1 MIKPVGWTSFDVVK
15 KIRNI
20 TKSKKV
26 GHGGTLDPFATGVL
40 IIATGKDTKKLTSI
54 SSLRKK
60 YVAGLKL
67 GQTTDTLDTDGKI
80 TLKKKVNQLTSKKVN
95 KVLHSF
101 QGISKQIPPMFSA
114 KRYKGKRL
122 YSLAR
127 NGIKVKREPIKIDI
141 KMIKLL
147 SMEKSKIIFE
157 VECSKGTYIRVL
169 GKDIAHKLDTVGF
182 LYKLERTQIG
192 NYNIENSISINRFI
206 KKWKLLEN

>member
-1 MIKPVGWTSFDVVK
+1 MIF
-15 KIRNI
+15 ILNAA
-20 TKSKKV
+20 
-26 GHGGTLDPFATGVL
+26 LE
-40 IIATGKDTKKLTSI
+40 
-54 SSLRKK
+54 
-60 YVAGLKL
+60 
-67 GQTTDTLDTDGKI
+67 
-80 TLKKKVNQLTSKKVN
+80 KKVNQLTSKKVN

>member
-141 KMIKLL
+141 KM
-147 SMEKSKIIFE
+147 
-157 VECSKGTYIRVL
+157 V
-169 GKDIAHKLDTVGF
+169 
-182 LYKLERTQIG
+182 
-192 NYNIENSISINRFI
+192 RF
-206 KKWKLLEN
+206 W